1 MAGSKLFNWLRL
13 FFWGVL
19 VVFSFG
25 AAGEICGG
33 ALETTVVAFNTSYQ
47 ANKNDEIHMVMER
60 IGQPKRAL
68 QPSNTNGLPM
78 AVLVTNE
85 TPRTIIAINLSDGS
99 QLWKTSAPIR
109 SDITLKN
116 DLAIFQSGDEI
127 AALDSRDGQQAW
139 TYPIKRGWNYYGAD
153 TDGEIVVI
161 ATGTGGRRP
170 GAFAEGTVVG
180 VKASNGRKRW
190 EHESGGGLLGEPA
203 IYNETVFVPWDR
215 QKMAVI
221 DADKGV
227 EICRILAL
235 DYTINYVNADS
246 TGVFFGSLPSEAM
259 SSMIFR
265 FNDRLATGKRE
276 GSTVFSPNL
285 KPIPGDP
292 AFKRDGFTKQNLSL
306 AASGKISLHWKPSPS
321 QSSSIAMENNQFYLQ
336 YWRYIIAFDSATSQV
351 LWTYKAKQDI
361 EGLDV
366 VQGGVVG
373 VNAGGRLFYL
383 SSETGAEKW
392 SHTTG
397 HNVLYA
403 AFDANGFNPDGVIG
417 TRVPPYLGLKEIVWD
432 KDNRMLPIRSYAASL
447 MAELQTPIITRDLL
461 MVYSDPATPDGLR
474 DTVAA
479 ALEKR
484 SIGSQY
490 LVQALDMHYDFLEQT
505 KAAPMEVIA
514 PALITMGE
522 RSAIPG
528 LLGQLNDHETPIEN
542 LSLILNAII
551 ELGDASVLDTLKNF
565 LTRYHADSSF
575 QDSEY
580 ALAIAAEGILKFG
593 AVKPATEFVVA
604 IRDDNQTLPE
614 LQFLLRKIID
624 PAAEEK
630 MEANKEVGATVVA
643 TPKADVKKEKIR
655 LSGVPQSLSS
665 DQIKETM
672 NLHQNQFKTCV
683 ADAMTRMPTLTNIK
697 LRFTITGKT
706 GRASELH
713 VLPGNVQGLQ
723 QCMARSLKK
732 IDFPKF
738 KNTRQMAMYEISIK

>member
-1 MAGSKLFNWLRL
+1 MAGSKMFNWLRL

-33 ALETTVVAFNTSYQ
+33 ALETTVVAFDTGYH
-47 ANKNDEIHMVMER
+47 ANKTEEIHAVMER

-68 QPSNTNGLPM
+68 QPSNTVGLPM
-78 AVLVTNE
+78 AVLVTSE
-85 TPRTIIAINLSDGS
+85 TPRSIVAIDLNNGS
-99 QLWKTSAPIR
+99 QLWKISAPIR
-109 SDITLKN
+109 SHVTLKN
-116 DLAIFQSGDEI
+116 DLAIFQSKDEV
-127 AALDSRDGQQAW
+127 AAFDSRDGQSAW
-139 TYPIKRGWNYYGAD
+139 TYPIKKGWNYYGAD

-161 ATGTGGRRP
+161 ATGAGGRGP
-170 GAFAEGTVVG
+170 GAFAEGSVVG
-180 VKASNGRKRW
+180 VKASNGHKRW
-190 EHESGGGLLGEPA
+190 EHESGSGLLGEPA

-215 QKMAVI
+215 QKIAVI

-235 DYTINYVNADS
+235 DYTINHVDADS

-265 FNDRLATGKRE
+265 FNDKLATGKRE

-292 AFKRDGFTKQNLSL
+292 AFKRDGFTKQNIAHS
-306 AASGKISLHWKPSPS
+306 ASGKISLHWKPNLS
-321 QSSSIAMENNQFYLQ
+321 QFSSIVMENNQFYLQ

-351 LWTYKAKQDI
+351 VWTYRTKKDI
-361 EGLDV
+361 ESLAV
-366 VQGGVVG
+366 VRGGIVG
-373 VNAGGRLFYL
+373 VTAEGRLFFL
-383 SSETGAEKW
+383 SSETGKEKW
-392 SHTTG
+392 SHKTG

-403 AFDANGFNPDGVIG
+403 AFDANGFNPKGEVG

-432 KDNRMLPIRSYAASL
+432 NDNRMLPIRSYAASL
-447 MAELQTPIITRDLL
+447 MAEFQVPIITRDLL

-474 DTVAA
+474 DTVAT

-505 KAAPMEVIA
+505 KPAPMEVIA
-514 PALITMGE
+514 PALITMRE

-528 LLGQLNDHETPIEN
+528 LLSQLNDHETPIEN
-542 LSLILNAII
+542 LALILNAII

-575 QDSEY
+575 LGSEY
-580 ALAIAAEGILKFG
+580 TLAIAAEGILKF
-593 AVKPATEFVVA
+593 AEAKPATEFIVA

-624 PAAEEK
+624 PDAATK
-630 MEANKEVGATVVA
+630 TEAEPAVVA
-643 TPKADVKKEKIR
+643 TPKAEVKNGKVR
-655 LSGVPQSLSS
+655 MPGAPQTLSS
-665 DQIKETM
+665 DQINNTM
-672 NLHQNQFKTCV
+672 NLHQDQFKTCV
-683 ADAMTRMPTLTNIK
+683 ADAMTKMPTLTNIK

-706 GRASELH
+706 GRASRLH
-713 VLPGNVQGLQ
+713 VLPGNVKGLQ
-723 QCMARSLKK
+723 ECMARSLKK
-732 IDFPKF
+732 INFPRF